1 MLAVSNPT
9 YLSFLNFLFRHL
21 LNDMSKKSLSER
33 FINRR
38 TKICQINIKVNFISW
53 IVEFLGCMTIA
64 LNFLVIGSKNN
75 ELTGLLKILTM
86 LVFIVILPCTFLVNS
101 SAGINTI
108 VDHSWVNAISRLFNP
123 VQESEEVRIQNDIRG
138 RREAAQNPSENKR
151 MSRKTI
157 PKKVE
162 PRPLDNQQLE
172 KAANNFQRT
181 ASKRKIKIAWE

>member
-1 MLAVSNPT
+1 
-9 YLSFLNFLFRHL
+9 
-21 LNDMSKKSLSER
+21 MSKKSLSER

-38 TKICQINIKVNFISW
+38 TKICQITIKVNFISW

-108 VDHSWVNAISRLFNP
+108 VDHSWVNAISRLFDP
-123 VQESEEVRIQNDIRG
+123 VREPEEVRIQKDIKR
-138 RREAAQNPSENKR
+138 RREAVRNPSEIKATPK
-151 MSRKTI
+151 KTI
-157 PKKVE
+157 SKRVQPCSLK
-162 PRPLDNQQLE
+162 NQQAE
-172 KAANNFQRT
+172 KRTNNFQST
-181 ASKRKIKIAWE
+181 ASNRKIKIAWE

>member
-1 MLAVSNPT
+1 
-9 YLSFLNFLFRHL
+9 
-21 LNDMSKKSLSER
+21 MSKKSLSER

>member
-1 MLAVSNPT
+1 
-9 YLSFLNFLFRHL
+9 
-21 LNDMSKKSLSER
+21 MSKKSLSER

-38 TKICQINIKVNFISW
+38 TKICQITIKVNFVSW

-108 VDHSWVNAISRLFNP
+108 VDHSWVYAISRLFNP
-123 VQESEEVRIQNDIRG
+123 VRESEEVRMQKEIRG
-138 RREAAQNPSENKR
+138 RREAARNPSEIKTTAK
-151 MSRKTI
+151 KTI
-157 PKKVE
+157 SSRVE
-162 PRPLDNQQLE
+162 SCSLENQQAE
-172 KAANNFQRT
+172 KRTKNCQRT
-181 ASKRKIKIAWE
+181 ASNRKIKIAWE

>member
-1 MLAVSNPT
+1 
-9 YLSFLNFLFRHL
+9 
-21 LNDMSKKSLSER
+21 MSKKSLSER

-64 LNFLVIGSKNN
+64 LNFLIIGSNNN

-108 VDHSWVNAISRLFNP
+108 VDHSWVDAFSRLFNP
-123 VQESEEVRIQNDIRG
+123 VQASEEVRIQKDLRG
-138 RREAAQNPSENKR
+138 RREAAQHPPENR
-151 MSRKTI
+151 SSSRKTI
-157 PKKVE
+157 SKKVE
-162 PRPLDNQQLE
+162 PRPLENQPAE
-172 KAANNFQRT
+172 NKANVLQRT